1 MTASRHFGFLA
12 ESRYRVHLYGR
23 ALRSLETTGIFLRQS
38 RESGNP
44 RKAQDAD
51 PRSDDTFKLFGKQ
64 GTTYTK
70 FSAVGARGLQRHH
83 CQ

>member
-1 MTASRHFGFLA
+1 MTASRHFGFWPKA
-12 ESRYRVHLYGR
+12 DTESFCTVAPYGR
-23 ALRSLETTGIFLRQS
+23 WRPPGFFLRQS

-70 FSAVGARGLQRHH
+70 FSVVVAKGLQRHH